1 MNRLAFC
8 LAIACCAFGVVAQQR
23 VETAAE
29 EPEGYEYVPLVREGV
44 EWGGRG
50 MGLRMAVRLLWHRGQ
65 IQDYNVG

>member
-1 MNRLAFC
+1 MDMNRLAFC

-44 EWGGRG
+44 EWG
-50 MGLRMAVRLLWHRGQ
+50 LLWYRGQ
-65 IQDYNVG
+65 VQDNNVW